1 MSTLWG
7 FTDGVLLGKGVH
19 GLGFRKVGTVHDLGT
34 YPKMGCPEFGD
45 VCLTLPKPVSIF
57 LGIVYTQGKE
67 NIAEVMK
74 WQPPRNMTMSIRCK
88 L

>member
-57 LGIVYTQGKE
+57 LGTVYSVLLYNTF
-67 NIAEVMK
+67 A
-74 WQPPRNMTMSIRCK
+74 W
-88 L
+88 